1 MSALPSKTDIQ
12 IESNPRCEEALR
24 LVRAW
29 GLKLYATVSG
39 TIREFNEGRKQNPK

>member
-29 GLKLYATVSG
+29 GAQA
-39 TIREFNEGRKQNPK
+39 IRDGQRYD